1 MLLDLSKRFDCI
13 LHDLL
18 IAKLDAYDFD
28 KEALSLIYPCL
39 KNRKESVRINNAYSP
54 FLELISGVSQGSILE
69 ALLLD
74 IFLNDLHFFIT
85 KASLHD
91 YVDDNTLLAYSSHLN
106 SLIDIFIEEFQT
118 TMNWLKPNHIS
129 KP

>member
-39 KNRKESVRINNAYSP
+39 KNKKESVRINNTYNT

-69 ALLLD
+69 A
-74 IFLNDLHFFIT
+74 
-85 KASLHD
+85 
-91 YVDDNTLLAYSSHLN
+91 
-106 SLIDIFIEEFQT
+106 
-118 TMNWLKPNHIS
+118 
-129 KP
+129 

>member
-28 KEALSLIYPCL
+28 KEALIYSCL
-39 KNRKESVRINNAYSP
+39 KNRKESVRINNAYST

-69 ALLLD
+69 ALLFD
-74 IFLNDLHFFIT
+74 IFLND
-85 KASLHD
+85 
-91 YVDDNTLLAYSSHLN
+91 
-106 SLIDIFIEEFQT
+106 
-118 TMNWLKPNHIS
+118 
-129 KP
+129 